1 MASPPRC
8 LMTTELRK
16 TITRKNPCNVSQQ
29 LYLLSF
35 SLLFF
40 SKTNVN
46 IRDMSNC
53 TKSGVQ
59 FQFRGSCDS
68 STIRGFSLFLSPSMY
83 STVDGTVRLVIAVT
97 KFGL

>member
-1 MASPPRC
+1 
-8 LMTTELRK
+8 MTTELRK

-40 SKTNVN
+40 SKANVN

-53 TKSGVQ
+53 TKSSVQ
-59 FQFRGSCDS
+59 FQFRRACDS
-68 STIRGFSLFLSPSMY
+68 STIRGFSLFLSLAML
-83 STVDGTVRLVIAVT
+83 STVDGNVRLVIARRNDVW
-97 KFGL
+97 FMRGA

>member
-29 LYLLSF
+29 LYLLS
-35 SLLFF
+35 F

-68 STIRGFSLFLSPSMY
+68 STIRGFSLFLSLSMY